1 MENVKKVANSTVK
14 KEEKAKKKFTF
25 NSSYLYVLPWLVGFL
40 VFKLNPFVNA
50 LVLSLQQNNLIRAP
64 KFIGLENYR
73 YLIMEDELFKT
84 SLLVTF
90 KYVFLTVPL
99 VLVFA
104 LFIAY
109 ILNFKIK
116 GVNFFR
122 TAYYIPSIL
131 GGSVAVSIVWK
142 FIFGND
148 GVINAALGLFGAE
161 PVMWL
166 TDTRYAIIVLSLLK
180 AWQFGSVMLIFLS
193 ALQNVPQSLYE
204 AASIDGAGKWRSFFA
219 ITVPSITPVILFN
232 AVQLLVKSFQ
242 EFNSAYLISDGGPLN
257 STYLLN
263 LFIYRNAFSS
273 FKMGYAS
280 AASWIMFIIIMA
292 LTAVVFRSSNYW
304 VHYND

>member
-1 MENVKKVANSTVK
+1 MENVKKSTNIIGK
-14 KEEKAKKKFTF
+14 QEKVKKKFKF
-25 NSSYLYVLPWLVGFL
+25 NSAYLYILPWFIGFL
-40 VFKLNPFVNA
+40 VFKLNPFFNA
-50 LVLSLQQNNLIRAP
+50 LLLSFQQNNLIREP
-64 KFIGLENYR
+64 KWVKLQNYQQ
-73 YLIMEDELFKT
+73 LLFEDELFKT
-84 SLLVTF
+84 SLIVTF

-148 GVINAALGLFGAE
+148 GVINAMLEMVGLE

-166 TDTRYAIIVLSLLK
+166 TDTRYALIVLSLLK
-180 AWQFGSVMLIFLS
+180 ACQFGSVMVIFLS

-204 AASIDGAGKWRSFFA
+204 AASIDGAGKWRSFFT
-219 ITVPSITPVILFN
+219 ITVPMITPVILFN

-263 LFIYRNAFSS
+263 LFIYKNAFSS

>member
-1 MENVKKVANSTVK
+1 MENVKKSTNIIGK
-14 KEEKAKKKFTF
+14 QEKVKKKFKF
-25 NSSYLYVLPWLVGFL
+25 NSAYLYILPWFIGFL
-40 VFKLNPFVNA
+40 VFKLNPFFNA
-50 LVLSLQQNNLIRAP
+50 LLLSFQQNNLIREP
-64 KFIGLENYR
+64 KWVKLQNYQQ
-73 YLIMEDELFKT
+73 LLFEDELFKT
-84 SLLVTF
+84 SLIVTF

-99 VLVFA
+99 VLVFS

-148 GVINAALGLFGAE
+148 GVINAMLEMVGLE
-161 PVMWL
+161 PVIWL
-166 TDTRYAIIVLSLLK
+166 TDTRYALIVLSLLK
-180 AWQFGSVMLIFLS
+180 AWQFGSVMVIFLS

-204 AASIDGAGKWRSFFA
+204 AASIDGAGKWRSFFT
-219 ITVPSITPVILFN
+219 ITVPMITPVILFN

-263 LFIYRNAFSS
+263 LFIYKNAFSS

>member
-1 MENVKKVANSTVK
+1 MENVKKSTNIIGK
-14 KEEKAKKKFTF
+14 QEKVKKKFKF
-25 NSSYLYVLPWLVGFL
+25 NSAYLYILPWFIGFL
-40 VFKLNPFVNA
+40 VFKLNPFFNA
-50 LVLSLQQNNLIRAP
+50 LLLSFQQNNLIREP
-64 KFIGLENYR
+64 KWVKLQNYQQ
-73 YLIMEDELFKT
+73 LLFEDELFKT
-84 SLLVTF
+84 SLMVTF

-148 GVINAALGLFGAE
+148 GVINAMLEMVGLE
-161 PVMWL
+161 PVMLL
-166 TDTRYAIIVLSLLK
+166 TDTRYALIVLSLLK
-180 AWQFGSVMLIFLS
+180 AWQFGSVMVIFLS

-204 AASIDGAGKWRSFFA
+204 AASIDGAGKWRSFFT
-219 ITVPSITPVILFN
+219 ITVPMITPVILFN

-263 LFIYRNAFSS
+263 LFIYKNAFSS

>member
-1 MENVKKVANSTVK
+1 MENVKKSTHII
-14 KEEKAKKKFTF
+14 EKQEKVKKKFKF
-25 NSSYLYVLPWLVGFL
+25 NSAYLYILPWFIGFL
-40 VFKLNPFVNA
+40 VFKLNPFFNA
-50 LVLSLQQNNLIRAP
+50 LLLSFQQNNLIREP
-64 KFIGLENYR
+64 KWVKLQNYQQ
-73 YLIMEDELFKT
+73 LLFEDELFKT
-84 SLLVTF
+84 SLIVTF

-148 GVINAALGLFGAE
+148 GVINAMLEMVGLE

-166 TDTRYAIIVLSLLK
+166 TDTRYALIALSLLK
-180 AWQFGSVMLIFLS
+180 AWQFGSVMVIFLS

-204 AASIDGAGKWRSFFA
+204 AASIDGAGKWRSFFT
-219 ITVPSITPVILFN
+219 ITVPMITPVILFN

-263 LFIYRNAFSS
+263 LFIYKNAFSS

>member
-1 MENVKKVANSTVK
+1 MENVKKSTHII
-14 KEEKAKKKFTF
+14 EKQEKVKKKFKF
-25 NSSYLYVLPWLVGFL
+25 NSAYLYILPWFIGFL
-40 VFKLNPFVNA
+40 VFKLNPFFNA
-50 LVLSLQQNNLIRAP
+50 LLLSFQQNNLIREP
-64 KFIGLENYR
+64 KWVKLQNYQQ
-73 YLIMEDELFKT
+73 LLFEDELFKT
-84 SLLVTF
+84 SLMVTF

-148 GVINAALGLFGAE
+148 GVINAMLEMVGLE

-166 TDTRYAIIVLSLLK
+166 TDTRYALIVLSLLK
-180 AWQFGSVMLIFLS
+180 AWQFGSVMVIFLS

-204 AASIDGAGKWRSFFA
+204 AASIDGAGKWRSFFT
-219 ITVPSITPVILFN
+219 ITVPMITPVILFN
-232 AVQLLVKSFQ
+232 AVQLLVKSFH

-263 LFIYRNAFSS
+263 LFIYKNAFSS

>member
-1 MENVKKVANSTVK
+1 MENVKKSTNIIGK
-14 KEEKAKKKFTF
+14 QEKVKKKFKF
-25 NSSYLYVLPWLVGFL
+25 NSAYLYILPWFIGFL
-40 VFKLNPFVNA
+40 VFKLNPFFNA
-50 LVLSLQQNNLIRAP
+50 LLLSFQQNNLIREP
-64 KFIGLENYR
+64 KWVKLQNYQQ
-73 YLIMEDELFKT
+73 LLFEDELFKT
-84 SLLVTF
+84 SLIVTF

-148 GVINAALGLFGAE
+148 GVINAMLEMVGLE

-166 TDTRYAIIVLSLLK
+166 TDTRYALIVLSLLK
-180 AWQFGSVMLIFLS
+180 AWQFGSVMVIFLS

-204 AASIDGAGKWRSFFA
+204 AASIDGAGKWRSFFT
-219 ITVPSITPVILFN
+219 ITVPMITPVILFN

-263 LFIYRNAFSS
+263 LIIYKNAFSS

>member
-1 MENVKKVANSTVK
+1 MENVKKSTHII
-14 KEEKAKKKFTF
+14 EKQEKVKKKFKF
-25 NSSYLYVLPWLVGFL
+25 NSAYLYILPWFIGFL
-40 VFKLNPFVNA
+40 VFKLNPFFNA
-50 LVLSLQQNNLIRAP
+50 LLLSFQQNNLIREP
-64 KFIGLENYR
+64 KWVKLQNYQQ
-73 YLIMEDELFKT
+73 LLFEDELFKT
-84 SLLVTF
+84 SLIVTF

-148 GVINAALGLFGAE
+148 GVINAMLEMVGLE

-166 TDTRYAIIVLSLLK
+166 TDTRYALIVLSLLK
-180 AWQFGSVMLIFLS
+180 AWQFGSVMVIFLS

-204 AASIDGAGKWRSFFA
+204 AASIDGAGKWRSFFT
-219 ITVPSITPVILFN
+219 ITVPMITPVILFN

-263 LFIYRNAFSS
+263 LFIYKNAFSS

-280 AASWIMFIIIMA
+280 AASWIMFIIIMS

>member
-1 MENVKKVANSTVK
+1 MENVKKSTHII
-14 KEEKAKKKFTF
+14 EKQEKVKKKFKF
-25 NSSYLYVLPWLVGFL
+25 NSAYLYILPWFIGFL
-40 VFKLNPFVNA
+40 VFKLNPFFNA
-50 LVLSLQQNNLIRAP
+50 LLLSFQQNNLIREP
-64 KFIGLENYR
+64 KWVKLQNYQQ
-73 YLIMEDELFKT
+73 LLFEDELFKT
-84 SLLVTF
+84 SLIVTF

-131 GGSVAVSIVWK
+131 GGSVAVSIVLK

-148 GVINAALGLFGAE
+148 GVINAMLEMVGLE

-166 TDTRYAIIVLSLLK
+166 TDTRYALIVLSLLK
-180 AWQFGSVMLIFLS
+180 AWQFGSVMVIFLS

-204 AASIDGAGKWRSFFA
+204 AASIDGAGKWRSFFT
-219 ITVPSITPVILFN
+219 ITVPMITPVILFN

-263 LFIYRNAFSS
+263 LFIYKNAFSS

>member
-1 MENVKKVANSTVK
+1 MENVKKSTNIIGK
-14 KEEKAKKKFTF
+14 QEKVKKKFKF
-25 NSSYLYVLPWLVGFL
+25 NSAYLYILPWFIGFL
-40 VFKLNPFVNA
+40 VFKLNPFFNA
-50 LVLSLQQNNLIRAP
+50 LLLSFQQNNLIREP
-64 KFIGLENYR
+64 KWVKLQNYQQ
-73 YLIMEDELFKT
+73 LLFEDELFKT
-84 SLLVTF
+84 SLIVTF

-148 GVINAALGLFGAE
+148 GVINAMLDMVGLE

-166 TDTRYAIIVLSLLK
+166 TDTRYALIVLSLLK
-180 AWQFGSVMLIFLS
+180 AWQFGSVMVIFLS

-204 AASIDGAGKWRSFFA
+204 AASIDGAGKWRSFFT
-219 ITVPSITPVILFN
+219 ITVPMITPVILFN

-263 LFIYRNAFSS
+263 LFIYKNAFSS

>member
-1 MENVKKVANSTVK
+1 MENVKKSTNIIGK
-14 KEEKAKKKFTF
+14 QEKVKKKFKF
-25 NSSYLYVLPWLVGFL
+25 NSAYLYILPWFIGFL
-40 VFKLNPFVNA
+40 VFKLNPFFNA
-50 LVLSLQQNNLIRAP
+50 LLLSFQQNNLIREP
-64 KFIGLENYR
+64 KWVKLQNYQQ
-73 YLIMEDELFKT
+73 LLFEDELFKT
-84 SLLVTF
+84 SLTVTF

-148 GVINAALGLFGAE
+148 GVINAMLEMVGLE

-166 TDTRYAIIVLSLLK
+166 TDTRYALIVLSLLK
-180 AWQFGSVMLIFLS
+180 AWQFGSVMVIFLS

-204 AASIDGAGKWRSFFA
+204 AASIDGAGKWRSFFT
-219 ITVPSITPVILFN
+219 ITVPMITPVILFN

-263 LFIYRNAFSS
+263 LFIYKNAFSS

>member
-1 MENVKKVANSTVK
+1 MENVKKSTHII
-14 KEEKAKKKFTF
+14 EKQEKVKKKFKF
-25 NSSYLYVLPWLVGFL
+25 NSAYLYILPWFIGFL
-40 VFKLNPFVNA
+40 VFKLNPFFNA
-50 LVLSLQQNNLIRAP
+50 LLLSFQQNNLIREP
-64 KFIGLENYR
+64 KWVKLQNYQQ
-73 YLIMEDELFKT
+73 LLFEDELFKT
-84 SLLVTF
+84 SLIVTF

-148 GVINAALGLFGAE
+148 GVINAMLEMVGLE

-166 TDTRYAIIVLSLLK
+166 TDTRYALIVLSLLK
-180 AWQFGSVMLIFLS
+180 AWQFGSVMVIFLS

-204 AASIDGAGKWRSFFA
+204 AASIDGAGKWRSFFT
-219 ITVPSITPVILFN
+219 ITVPMITPVILFN
-232 AVQLLVKSFQ
+232 SVQLLVKSFQ

-263 LFIYRNAFSS
+263 LFIYKNAFSS

>member
-1 MENVKKVANSTVK
+1 MENVKKSTNIIGK
-14 KEEKAKKKFTF
+14 QEKVKKKFKF
-25 NSSYLYVLPWLVGFL
+25 NSAYLYILPWFIGFL
-40 VFKLNPFVNA
+40 VFKLNPFFNA
-50 LVLSLQQNNLIRAP
+50 LLLSFQQNNLIREP
-64 KFIGLENYR
+64 KWVKLQNYQQ
-73 YLIMEDELFKT
+73 LLFEDELFKT
-84 SLLVTF
+84 SLMVTF

-148 GVINAALGLFGAE
+148 GVINAMLEMVGLE

-166 TDTRYAIIVLSLLK
+166 TDTRYALIVLSLLK
-180 AWQFGSVMLIFLS
+180 AWQFGSVMVIFLS

-204 AASIDGAGKWRSFFA
+204 AASIDGAGKWRSFFT
-219 ITVPSITPVILFN
+219 ITVPMITPVILFN

-263 LFIYRNAFSS
+263 LFIYKNAFSS

>member
-1 MENVKKVANSTVK
+1 MENVKKSTNIIGK
-14 KEEKAKKKFTF
+14 QEKVKKKFKF
-25 NSSYLYVLPWLVGFL
+25 NSAYLYILPWFIGFL
-40 VFKLNPFVNA
+40 VFKLNPFFNA
-50 LVLSLQQNNLIRAP
+50 LLLSFQQNNLIREP
-64 KFIGLENYR
+64 KWVKLQNYQQ
-73 YLIMEDELFKT
+73 LLFEDELFKT
-84 SLLVTF
+84 SLIVTF

-122 TAYYIPSIL
+122 TADYIPSIL

-148 GVINAALGLFGAE
+148 GVINAMLEMVGLE

-166 TDTRYAIIVLSLLK
+166 TDTRYALIVLSLLK
-180 AWQFGSVMLIFLS
+180 AWQFGSVMVIFLS

-204 AASIDGAGKWRSFFA
+204 AASIDGAGKWRSFFT
-219 ITVPSITPVILFN
+219 ITVPMITPVILFN

-263 LFIYRNAFSS
+263 LFIYKNAFSS

>member
-1 MENVKKVANSTVK
+1 MENVKKSTNIIGK
-14 KEEKAKKKFTF
+14 QEKVKKKFKF
-25 NSSYLYVLPWLVGFL
+25 NSAYLYILPWFIGFL
-40 VFKLNPFVNA
+40 VFKLNPFFNA
-50 LVLSLQQNNLIRAP
+50 LLLSFQQNNLIREP
-64 KFIGLENYR
+64 KWVKLQNYQQ
-73 YLIMEDELFKT
+73 LLFEDELFKT
-84 SLLVTF
+84 SLIVTF

-109 ILNFKIK
+109 ILNFKIN

-148 GVINAALGLFGAE
+148 GVINAMLEMVGLE

-166 TDTRYAIIVLSLLK
+166 TDTRYALIVLSLLK
-180 AWQFGSVMLIFLS
+180 AWQFGSVMVIFLS

-204 AASIDGAGKWRSFFA
+204 AASIDGAGKWRSFFT
-219 ITVPSITPVILFN
+219 ITVPMITPVILFN

-263 LFIYRNAFSS
+263 LFIYKNAFSS

>member
-1 MENVKKVANSTVK
+1 MENVNKATNIVNKQEKVS
-14 KEEKAKKKFTF
+14 KKFRF
-25 NSSYLYVLPWLVGFL
+25 NSAYLYILPWIIGFV
-40 VFKLNPFVNA
+40 VFKLNPFYNS
-50 LVLSLQQNNLIRAP
+50 LVLSLQQNNLIREP
-64 KFIGLENYR
+64 KWVQLQNYQK
-73 YLIMEDELFKT
+73 LLFEDELFKT
-84 SLLVTF
+84 SLMVTF

-148 GVINAALGLFGAE
+148 GVINAMLDMVGLE

-166 TDTRYAIIVLSLLK
+166 TDTRYALIVLSLLK
-180 AWQFGSVMLIFLS
+180 GWQFGSVMVIFLS
-193 ALQNVPQSLYE
+193 ALQGVPQSLYE
-204 AASIDGAGKWRSFFA
+204 AASIDGAGKWRSFFT
-219 ITVPSITPVILFN
+219 ITVPMITPVILFN
-232 AVQLLVKSFQ
+232 GVQLLVKSFQ

-263 LFIYRNAFSS
+263 LFIYKNAFSS

-280 AASWIMFIIIMA
+280 AASWIMFLIIMVF
-292 LTAVVFRSSNYW
+292 TAIIFKSSNYW

>member
-1 MENVKKVANSTVK
+1 MENVKKSTNIIGK
-14 KEEKAKKKFTF
+14 QEKVKKKFKF
-25 NSSYLYVLPWLVGFL
+25 NSAYLYILPWFIGFL
-40 VFKLNPFVNA
+40 VFKLNPFFNA
-50 LVLSLQQNNLIRAP
+50 LLLSFQQNNLIREP
-64 KFIGLENYR
+64 KWVKLQNYQQ
-73 YLIMEDELFKT
+73 LLFEDELFKT
-84 SLLVTF
+84 SLTVTF

-148 GVINAALGLFGAE
+148 GVINAMLDMVGLE

-166 TDTRYAIIVLSLLK
+166 TDTRYALIVLSLLK
-180 AWQFGSVMLIFLS
+180 AWQFGSVMVIFLS

-204 AASIDGAGKWRSFFA
+204 AASIDGAGKWRSFFT
-219 ITVPSITPVILFN
+219 ITVPMITPVILFN

-263 LFIYRNAFSS
+263 LFIYKNAFSS

>member
-1 MENVKKVANSTVK
+1 MENVKKSTNIIGK
-14 KEEKAKKKFTF
+14 QEKVKKKFKF
-25 NSSYLYVLPWLVGFL
+25 NSAYLYILPWFIGFL
-40 VFKLNPFVNA
+40 VFKLNPFFNA
-50 LVLSLQQNNLIRAP
+50 LLLSFQQNNLIREP
-64 KFIGLENYR
+64 KWVKLQNYQQ
-73 YLIMEDELFKT
+73 LLFEDELFKT
-84 SLLVTF
+84 SLMVTF

-148 GVINAALGLFGAE
+148 GVINAMLDMVGLE

-166 TDTRYAIIVLSLLK
+166 TDTRYALIVLSLLK
-180 AWQFGSVMLIFLS
+180 AWQFGSVMVIFLS

-204 AASIDGAGKWRSFFA
+204 AASIDGAGKWRS
-219 ITVPSITPVILFN
+219 
-232 AVQLLVKSFQ
+232 
-242 EFNSAYLISDGGPLN
+242 
-257 STYLLN
+257 
-263 LFIYRNAFSS
+263 
-273 FKMGYAS
+273 
-280 AASWIMFIIIMA
+280 
-292 LTAVVFRSSNYW
+292 
-304 VHYND
+304 

>member
-1 MENVKKVANSTVK
+1 MENVKKSTHII
-14 KEEKAKKKFTF
+14 EKQEKVKKKFKF
-25 NSSYLYVLPWLVGFL
+25 NSAYLYILPWFIGFL
-40 VFKLNPFVNA
+40 VFKLNPFFNA
-50 LVLSLQQNNLIRAP
+50 LLLSFQQNNLIREP
-64 KFIGLENYR
+64 KWVKLQNYQQ
-73 YLIMEDELFKT
+73 LLFEDELFKT
-84 SLLVTF
+84 SLIVTF

-148 GVINAALGLFGAE
+148 GVINAMLEMVGLE

-166 TDTRYAIIVLSLLK
+166 TDTRYALIVLSLLK
-180 AWQFGSVMLIFLS
+180 AWQFGSVMVIFLS

-204 AASIDGAGKWRSFFA
+204 AASIDGAGKWRSFFT
-219 ITVPSITPVILFN
+219 ITVPMITPVILFN

-263 LFIYRNAFSS
+263 LFIYKNAFSS

>member
-1 MENVKKVANSTVK
+1 MENVKKSTHII
-14 KEEKAKKKFTF
+14 EKQEKVKKKFKF
-25 NSSYLYVLPWLVGFL
+25 NSAYLYILPWFIGFL
-40 VFKLNPFVNA
+40 VFKLNPFFNA
-50 LVLSLQQNNLIRAP
+50 LLLSFQQNNLIREP
-64 KFIGLENYR
+64 KWVKLQNYQQ
-73 YLIMEDELFKT
+73 LLFEDELFKT
-84 SLLVTF
+84 SLIVTF

-131 GGSVAVSIVWK
+131 GGSVAISIVWK

-148 GVINAALGLFGAE
+148 GVINAMLEMVGLE

-166 TDTRYAIIVLSLLK
+166 TDTRYALIVLSLLK
-180 AWQFGSVMLIFLS
+180 AWQFGSVMVIFLS

-204 AASIDGAGKWRSFFA
+204 AASIDGAGKWRSFFT
-219 ITVPSITPVILFN
+219 ITVPMITPVILFN

-263 LFIYRNAFSS
+263 LFIYKNAFSS

>member
-1 MENVKKVANSTVK
+1 MENVKKSTNVIGK
-14 KEEKAKKKFTF
+14 QEKVKKKFKF
-25 NSSYLYVLPWLVGFL
+25 NSAYLYILPWFIGFL
-40 VFKLNPFVNA
+40 VFKLNPFFNA
-50 LVLSLQQNNLIRAP
+50 LLLSFQQNNLIREP
-64 KFIGLENYR
+64 KWVKLQNYQQ
-73 YLIMEDELFKT
+73 LLFEDELFKT
-84 SLLVTF
+84 SLIVTF

-148 GVINAALGLFGAE
+148 GVINAMLEMVGLE

-166 TDTRYAIIVLSLLK
+166 TDTRYALIVLSLLK
-180 AWQFGSVMLIFLS
+180 AWQFGSVMVIFLS

-204 AASIDGAGKWRSFFA
+204 AASIDGAGKWRSFFT
-219 ITVPSITPVILFN
+219 ITVPMITPVILFN

-263 LFIYRNAFSS
+263 LFIYKNAFSS

>member
-1 MENVKKVANSTVK
+1 MENVKKSTHII
-14 KEEKAKKKFTF
+14 EKQEKVKKKFKF
-25 NSSYLYVLPWLVGFL
+25 NSAYLYILPWFIGFL
-40 VFKLNPFVNA
+40 VFKLNPFFNA
-50 LVLSLQQNNLIRAP
+50 LLLSFQQNNLIREP
-64 KFIGLENYR
+64 KWVKLQNYQQ
-73 YLIMEDELFKT
+73 LLFEDELFKT
-84 SLLVTF
+84 SLIVTF

-148 GVINAALGLFGAE
+148 GVINAMLEMVGLE

-166 TDTRYAIIVLSLLK
+166 TDTRYALIVLSLLK
-180 AWQFGSVMLIFLS
+180 AWQFGSVMVIFLS

-204 AASIDGAGKWRSFFA
+204 AASIDGAGKWRSFFT
-219 ITVPSITPVILFN
+219 ITVPMITPVILFN

-263 LFIYRNAFSS
+263 LFIYKIAFSS

>member
-1 MENVKKVANSTVK
+1 MENVKKATNII
-14 KEEKAKKKFTF
+14 EKQGKVKKKFQF
-25 NSSYLYVLPWLVGFL
+25 NSAYLYLLPWLIGFI
-40 VFKLNPFVNA
+40 VFKLNPFYNS
-50 LVLSLQQNNLIRAP
+50 LVLSFQQNNLIREP
-64 KFIGLENYR
+64 KWVQLQNYQQ
-73 YLIMEDELFKT
+73 LLFEDELFKT
-84 SLLVTF
+84 SLIVTF
-90 KYVFLTVPL
+90 KYVLMTVPL

-148 GVINAALGLFGAE
+148 GVINAMLDLVGLE

-166 TDTRYAIIVLSLLK
+166 TDTRFALIVLSLLK
-180 AWQFGSVMLIFLS
+180 AWQFGSVMVIFLS
-193 ALQNVPQSLYE
+193 ALQNVPTSLYE
-204 AASIDGAGKWRSFFA
+204 AASIDGAGKWRSFFT
-219 ITVPSITPVILFN
+219 ITVPMITPVILFN

-292 LTAVVFRSSNYW
+292 LTVVVFRSSNYW

>member
-1 MENVKKVANSTVK
+1 MENVKKSTHII
-14 KEEKAKKKFTF
+14 EKQEKVKKKFKF
-25 NSSYLYVLPWLVGFL
+25 NSAYLYILPWFIGFL
-40 VFKLNPFVNA
+40 VFKLNPFFNA
-50 LVLSLQQNNLIRAP
+50 LLLSFQQNNLIREP
-64 KFIGLENYR
+64 KWVKLQNYQQ
-73 YLIMEDELFKT
+73 LLFEDELFKT
-84 SLLVTF
+84 SLIVTF

-148 GVINAALGLFGAE
+148 GVINAMLEMVGLE

-166 TDTRYAIIVLSLLK
+166 TDKRYALIVLSLLK
-180 AWQFGSVMLIFLS
+180 AWQFGSVMVIFLS

-204 AASIDGAGKWRSFFA
+204 AASIDGAGKWRSFFT
-219 ITVPSITPVILFN
+219 ITVPMITPVILFN

-263 LFIYRNAFSS
+263 LFIYKNAFSS

>member
-1 MENVKKVANSTVK
+1 MENVKKSTNIIGK
-14 KEEKAKKKFTF
+14 QEKVKKKFKF
-25 NSSYLYVLPWLVGFL
+25 NSAYLYILPWFIGFL
-40 VFKLNPFVNA
+40 VFKLNPFFNA
-50 LVLSLQQNNLIRAP
+50 LLLSFQQNNLIREP
-64 KFIGLENYR
+64 KWVKLQNYQQ
-73 YLIMEDELFKT
+73 LLFEDELFKT
-84 SLLVTF
+84 SLIVTF

-148 GVINAALGLFGAE
+148 GVINAMLEMVGLE

-166 TDTRYAIIVLSLLK
+166 TDTRYALIVLSLLK
-180 AWQFGSVMLIFLS
+180 AWQFGSVMVIFLS

-204 AASIDGAGKWRSFFA
+204 AASIDGAGKWRSFFT
-219 ITVPSITPVILFN
+219 ITVPMITPVILFN

-263 LFIYRNAFSS
+263 LFIYKNAFSS

>member
-1 MENVKKVANSTVK
+1 LENVNKVTNIVNK
-14 KEEKAKKKFTF
+14 REKVSKKFRF
-25 NSSYLYVLPWLVGFL
+25 NSAYLYILPWIIGFV
-40 VFKLNPFVNA
+40 VFKLNPFYNS
-50 LVLSLQQNNLIRAP
+50 LVLSLQQNNLIREP
-64 KFIGLENYR
+64 KWVQLQNYQK
-73 YLIMEDELFKT
+73 LLFEDELFKT
-84 SLLVTF
+84 SLMVTF

-148 GVINAALGLFGAE
+148 GVINAMLDMVGLE

-166 TDTRYAIIVLSLLK
+166 TDTRYALIVLSLLK
-180 AWQFGSVMLIFLS
+180 AWQFGSVMVIFLS
-193 ALQNVPQSLYE
+193 ALQGVPQSLYE
-204 AASIDGAGKWRSFFA
+204 AASIDGAGKWRSFFT
-219 ITVPSITPVILFN
+219 ITVPMITPVILFN
-232 AVQLLVKSFQ
+232 GVQLLVKSFQ

-263 LFIYRNAFSS
+263 LFIYKNAFSS

-280 AASWIMFIIIMA
+280 AASWIMFLIIMVF
-292 LTAVVFRSSNYW
+292 TAIIFKSSNYW

>member
-1 MENVKKVANSTVK
+1 MENVKKSTNIIGK
-14 KEEKAKKKFTF
+14 QEKDKKKFKF
-25 NSSYLYVLPWLVGFL
+25 NSAYLYILPWFIGFL
-40 VFKLNPFVNA
+40 VFKLNPFFNA
-50 LVLSLQQNNLIRAP
+50 LLLSFQQNNLIREP
-64 KFIGLENYR
+64 KWVKLQNYQQ
-73 YLIMEDELFKT
+73 LLFEDELFKT
-84 SLLVTF
+84 SLIVTF

-148 GVINAALGLFGAE
+148 GVINAMLDMVGLE

-166 TDTRYAIIVLSLLK
+166 TDTRYALIVLSLLK
-180 AWQFGSVMLIFLS
+180 AWQFGSVMVIFLS

-204 AASIDGAGKWRSFFA
+204 AASIDGAGKWRSFFT
-219 ITVPSITPVILFN
+219 ITVPMITPVILFN

-263 LFIYRNAFSS
+263 LFIYKNAFSS

>member
-1 MENVKKVANSTVK
+1 MENVKRATNVI
-14 KEEKAKKKFTF
+14 EKQRKIKKKFQF
-25 NSSYLYVLPWLVGFL
+25 NSAYLYILPWFIGFL
-40 VFKLNPFVNA
+40 VFKLNPFYNS
-50 LVLSLQQNNLIRAP
+50 LILSFQQNNLIREP
-64 KFIGLENYR
+64 KWIQLQNYQQ
-73 YLIMEDELFKT
+73 LLFEDDLFRT
-84 SLLVTF
+84 SLMVTF

-99 VLVFA
+99 VLAFA

-148 GVINAALGLFGAE
+148 GVINAMLDMVGLE

-166 TDTRYAIIVLSLLK
+166 TDTRYAIVVLSLLK
-180 AWQFGSVMLIFLS
+180 AWQFGSVMVIFLS

-204 AASIDGAGKWRSFFA
+204 AASIDGAGKWRSFFT
-219 ITVPSITPVILFN
+219 ITVPMITPVILFN

-263 LFIYRNAFSS
+263 LFIYKNAFGS

-280 AASWIMFIIIMA
+280 AASWIMFLIIMA
-292 LTAVVFRSSNYW
+292 ITAVVFRSSNYW

>member
-1 MENVKKVANSTVK
+1 MENVKKAVNVIEKQGKVRK
-14 KEEKAKKKFTF
+14 KLKF
-25 NSSYLYVLPWLVGFL
+25 NSAYLYILPWLIGFL
-40 VFKLNPFVNA
+40 VFKLNPFYNS
-50 LVLSLQQNNLIRAP
+50 LILSFQQNNLIREP
-64 KFIGLENYR
+64 KWVHLQNYQQ
-73 YLIMEDELFKT
+73 LLFEDDLFRT
-84 SLLVTF
+84 SLMVTF

-148 GVINAALGLFGAE
+148 GVINAMLDMVGLE

-166 TDTRYAIIVLSLLK
+166 TDTRYAIVVLSLLK
-180 AWQFGSVMLIFLS
+180 AWQFGSVMVIFLS

-204 AASIDGAGKWRSFFA
+204 AASIDGAGKWRSFFT
-219 ITVPSITPVILFN
+219 ITVPMITPVILFN

-263 LFIYRNAFSS
+263 LFIYKNAFGS

-280 AASWIMFIIIMA
+280 AASWIMFLIIMA
-292 LTAVVFRSSNYW
+292 ITAVVFRSSNYW

>member
-1 MENVKKVANSTVK
+1 M
-14 KEEKAKKKFTF
+14 
-25 NSSYLYVLPWLVGFL
+25 
-40 VFKLNPFVNA
+40 FKLNPIFNA
-50 LVLSLQQNNLIRAP
+50 LLLSFQQNNLIREP
-64 KFIGLENYR
+64 KWVKLQNYQQ
-73 YLIMEDELFKT
+73 LLFEDELFKT
-84 SLLVTF
+84 SLIVTF

-148 GVINAALGLFGAE
+148 GVINAMLEMVGLE

-166 TDTRYAIIVLSLLK
+166 TDTRYALIVLSLLK
-180 AWQFGSVMLIFLS
+180 AWQFGSVMVIFLS

-204 AASIDGAGKWRSFFA
+204 AASIDGAGKWRSFFT
-219 ITVPSITPVILFN
+219 ITVPMITPVILFN

-263 LFIYRNAFSS
+263 LFIYKNAVSS

>member
-1 MENVKKVANSTVK
+1 MENVKKSTNII
-14 KEEKAKKKFTF
+14 EKQEKVKKKFKF
-25 NSSYLYVLPWLVGFL
+25 NSAYLYILPWFIGFL
-40 VFKLNPFVNA
+40 VFKLNPFFNA
-50 LVLSLQQNNLIRAP
+50 LLLSFQQNNLIREP
-64 KFIGLENYR
+64 KWVKLQNYQQ
-73 YLIMEDELFKT
+73 LLFEDELFKT
-84 SLLVTF
+84 SLIVTF

-148 GVINAALGLFGAE
+148 GVINAMLEMVGLE

-166 TDTRYAIIVLSLLK
+166 TDTRYALIVLSLLK
-180 AWQFGSVMLIFLS
+180 AWQFGSVMVIFLS

-204 AASIDGAGKWRSFFA
+204 AASIDGAGKWRSFFT
-219 ITVPSITPVILFN
+219 ITVPMITPVILFN

-263 LFIYRNAFSS
+263 LFIYKNAFSS

>member
-1 MENVKKVANSTVK
+1 MENVKKSTNIIGK
-14 KEEKAKKKFTF
+14 QEKVKKKFKF
-25 NSSYLYVLPWLVGFL
+25 NSAYLYILPWFIGFL
-40 VFKLNPFVNA
+40 VFKLNPFFNA
-50 LVLSLQQNNLIRAP
+50 LLLSFQQNNLIREP
-64 KFIGLENYR
+64 KWVKLQNYQQ
-73 YLIMEDELFKT
+73 LLFEDELFKT
-84 SLLVTF
+84 SLMVTF

-109 ILNFKIK
+109 ILNFKIQ

-148 GVINAALGLFGAE
+148 GVINAMLEMVGLE

-166 TDTRYAIIVLSLLK
+166 TDTRYALIVLSLLK
-180 AWQFGSVMLIFLS
+180 AWQFGSVMVLFLS

-204 AASIDGAGKWRSFFA
+204 AASIDGAGKWRSFFT
-219 ITVPSITPVILFN
+219 ITVPMITPVILFN
-232 AVQLLVKSFQ
+232 AVQLLVKSVQ

-263 LFIYRNAFSS
+263 LFIYKNAFSS

>member
-1 MENVKKVANSTVK
+1 MENVKKSTHII
-14 KEEKAKKKFTF
+14 EKQEKVKKKFKF
-25 NSSYLYVLPWLVGFL
+25 NSAYLYILPWFIGFL
-40 VFKLNPFVNA
+40 VFKLNPFFNA
-50 LVLSLQQNNLIRAP
+50 LLLSFQQNNLIREP
-64 KFIGLENYR
+64 KWVKLQNYQQ
-73 YLIMEDELFKT
+73 LLFEDELFKT
-84 SLLVTF
+84 SLIVTF

-116 GVNFFR
+116 GVNFLR

-148 GVINAALGLFGAE
+148 GVINAMLEMVGLE

-166 TDTRYAIIVLSLLK
+166 TDTRYALIVLSLLK
-180 AWQFGSVMLIFLS
+180 AWQFGSVMVIFLS

-204 AASIDGAGKWRSFFA
+204 AASIDGAGKWRSFFT
-219 ITVPSITPVILFN
+219 ITVPMITPVILFN

-263 LFIYRNAFSS
+263 LFIYKNAFSS

>member
-1 MENVKKVANSTVK
+1 MENVKKSTHII
-14 KEEKAKKKFTF
+14 EKQEKVKKKFKF
-25 NSSYLYVLPWLVGFL
+25 NSAYLYILPWFIGFL
-40 VFKLNPFVNA
+40 VFKLNPFFNA
-50 LVLSLQQNNLIRAP
+50 LLLSFQQNNLIREP
-64 KFIGLENYR
+64 KWVKLQNYQQ
-73 YLIMEDELFKT
+73 LLFEDELFKT
-84 SLLVTF
+84 SLIVTF

-148 GVINAALGLFGAE
+148 GVINAMLDMVGLE

-166 TDTRYAIIVLSLLK
+166 TDTRYALIVLSLLK
-180 AWQFGSVMLIFLS
+180 AWQFGSVMVIFLS

-204 AASIDGAGKWRSFFA
+204 AASIDGAGKWRSFFT
-219 ITVPSITPVILFN
+219 ITVPMITPVILFN

-263 LFIYRNAFSS
+263 LFIYKNAFSS

>member
-1 MENVKKVANSTVK
+1 MENVKKSTHII
-14 KEEKAKKKFTF
+14 EKQEKVKKKFKF
-25 NSSYLYVLPWLVGFL
+25 NSAYLYILPWFIGFL
-40 VFKLNPFVNA
+40 VFKLNPFFNA
-50 LVLSLQQNNLIRAP
+50 LLLSFQQNNLIREP
-64 KFIGLENYR
+64 KWVKLQNYQQ
-73 YLIMEDELFKT
+73 LLFEDELFKT
-84 SLLVTF
+84 SLIVTF

-148 GVINAALGLFGAE
+148 GVINAMLEMVGLE

-166 TDTRYAIIVLSLLK
+166 TDTRYALIVLSLLK
-180 AWQFGSVMLIFLS
+180 AWQFGSVMVIFLS
-193 ALQNVPQSLYE
+193 ALQNVTQSLYE
-204 AASIDGAGKWRSFFA
+204 AASIDGAGKWRSFFT
-219 ITVPSITPVILFN
+219 ITVPMITPVILFN

-263 LFIYRNAFSS
+263 LFIYKNAFSS

>member
-1 MENVKKVANSTVK
+1 MENVKKATNIIDKQGKV
-14 KEEKAKKKFTF
+14 KKKFQF
-25 NSSYLYVLPWLVGFL
+25 NSAYLYLLPWLIGFI
-40 VFKLNPFVNA
+40 VFKLNPFYNS
-50 LVLSLQQNNLIRAP
+50 LVLSFQQNNLIREP
-64 KFIGLENYR
+64 KWVQLQNYQQ
-73 YLIMEDELFKT
+73 LLFEDELFKT
-84 SLLVTF
+84 SLIVTF
-90 KYVFLTVPL
+90 KYVLMTVPL

-148 GVINAALGLFGAE
+148 GVINAMLDLVGLE

-166 TDTRYAIIVLSLLK
+166 TDTRFALIVLSLLK
-180 AWQFGSVMLIFLS
+180 AWQFGSVMVIFLS
-193 ALQNVPQSLYE
+193 ALQNVPTSLYE
-204 AASIDGAGKWRSFFA
+204 AASIDGAGKWRSFFT
-219 ITVPSITPVILFN
+219 ITVPMITPVILFN

>member
-1 MENVKKVANSTVK
+1 MENVKKSTNIIGK
-14 KEEKAKKKFTF
+14 QEKVKKKFKF
-25 NSSYLYVLPWLVGFL
+25 NSAYLYILPWFIGFL
-40 VFKLNPFVNA
+40 VFKLNPFFNA
-50 LVLSLQQNNLIRAP
+50 LLLSFQQNNLIREP
-64 KFIGLENYR
+64 KWVKLQNYQQ
-73 YLIMEDELFKT
+73 LLFEDELFKT
-84 SLLVTF
+84 SLIVTF

-109 ILNFKIK
+109 ILNFKIQ

-148 GVINAALGLFGAE
+148 GVINAMLDMVGLE

-166 TDTRYAIIVLSLLK
+166 TDTRYALIVLSLLK
-180 AWQFGSVMLIFLS
+180 AWQFGSVMVIFLS

-204 AASIDGAGKWRSFFA
+204 AASIDGAGKWRSFFT
-219 ITVPSITPVILFN
+219 ITVPMITPVILFN
-232 AVQLLVKSFQ
+232 AVQLLVKSVQ

-263 LFIYRNAFSS
+263 LFIYKNAFSS

>member
-1 MENVKKVANSTVK
+1 MENVKKSTHII
-14 KEEKAKKKFTF
+14 EKQEKVKKKFKF
-25 NSSYLYVLPWLVGFL
+25 NSAYLYILPWFIGFL
-40 VFKLNPFVNA
+40 VFKLNPFFNA
-50 LVLSLQQNNLIRAP
+50 LLLSFQQNNLIREP
-64 KFIGLENYR
+64 KWVKLQNYQQ
-73 YLIMEDELFKT
+73 LLFEDELFKT
-84 SLLVTF
+84 SLIVTF

-104 LFIAY
+104 LFLAY
-109 ILNFKIK
+109 ILIFKIM

-148 GVINAALGLFGAE
+148 GVINAMLEMVGLE

-166 TDTRYAIIVLSLLK
+166 TDTRYALIVLSLLK
-180 AWQFGSVMLIFLS
+180 AWQFGSVMVIFLS

-204 AASIDGAGKWRSFFA
+204 AASIDGAGKWRSFFT
-219 ITVPSITPVILFN
+219 ITVPMITPVILFN

-263 LFIYRNAFSS
+263 LFIYKNAFSS

>member
-1 MENVKKVANSTVK
+1 MENVNKATNIINKQEKVS
-14 KEEKAKKKFTF
+14 KKFRF
-25 NSSYLYVLPWLVGFL
+25 NSAYLYILPWIIGFV
-40 VFKLNPFVNA
+40 VFKLNPFYNS
-50 LVLSLQQNNLIRAP
+50 LVLSLQQNNLIREP
-64 KFIGLENYR
+64 KWVQLQNYQK
-73 YLIMEDELFKT
+73 LLFEDELFKT
-84 SLLVTF
+84 SLMVTF

-148 GVINAALGLFGAE
+148 GVINAMLDMVGLE

-166 TDTRYAIIVLSLLK
+166 TDTRYALIVLSLLK
-180 AWQFGSVMLIFLS
+180 GWQFGSVMVIFLS
-193 ALQNVPQSLYE
+193 ALQGVPQSLYE
-204 AASIDGAGKWRSFFA
+204 AASIDGAGKWRSFFT
-219 ITVPSITPVILFN
+219 ITVPMITPVILFN
-232 AVQLLVKSFQ
+232 GVQLLVKSFQ

-263 LFIYRNAFSS
+263 LFIYKNAFSS

-280 AASWIMFIIIMA
+280 AASWIMFLIIMVF
-292 LTAVVFRSSNYW
+292 TAIIFKSSNYW

>member
-1 MENVKKVANSTVK
+1 MENVKKSTNIIGK
-14 KEEKAKKKFTF
+14 QEKVKKKFKF
-25 NSSYLYVLPWLVGFL
+25 NSAYLYILPWFIGFL
-40 VFKLNPFVNA
+40 VFKLNPFFNA
-50 LVLSLQQNNLIRAP
+50 LLLSFQQNNLIREP
-64 KFIGLENYR
+64 KWVKLQNYQQ
-73 YLIMEDELFKT
+73 LLFEDELFKT
-84 SLLVTF
+84 SLMVTF

-148 GVINAALGLFGAE
+148 GVINAMLDMVGLE

-166 TDTRYAIIVLSLLK
+166 TDTRYALIVLSLLK
-180 AWQFGSVMLIFLS
+180 AWQFGSVMVIFLS

-204 AASIDGAGKWRSFFA
+204 AASIDGAGKWRSFFT
-219 ITVPSITPVILFN
+219 ITVPMITPVILFN

-263 LFIYRNAFSS
+263 LFIYKNAFSS